1 MINVSLPDAPGSSQ
15 ASGSASGAR
24 DPVALDP
31 AVVPADPSMSGG
43 PPGPGDATLG
53 KTPGQPGTSG
63 SLSVKELPVRQ
74 RPRERLRTDGAA
86 ALSVRE
92 LMAILVGSGGVS
104 ASVMEVADRI
114 LAAGSGRLRSLARAE
129 PGELERIPGV
139 GRATAARVVA
149 ALELGMR
156 ALEEAEPERPAIR
169 GPADVHALMAPR
181 LRDLS
186 HEEFH
191 VLLLNTQNRVL
202 RDVTVTRGILDAAL
216 IHPREV
222 FRPAILASAA
232 AVVLVHNHPSGDPTP
247 SPEDRMVS
255 RQIREAGQAVGIRV
269 LDHVVVGHGGW
280 ASAMDR

>member
-1 MINVSLPDAPGSSQ
+1 MRPIQPSPSPWGAVSFPSPHGTLTHGTLPPSKPDPAMTHVARAPRV
-15 ASGSASGAR
+15 ATRVATRA
-24 DPVALDP
+24 PVAR
-31 AVVPADPSMSGG
+31 VVARVPR
-43 PPGPGDATLG
+43 
-53 KTPGQPGTSG
+53 
-63 SLSVKELPVRQ
+63 VHELPPRQ
-74 RPRERLRTDGAA
+74 RPRERLRAEGAA

-92 LMAILVGSGGVS
+92 LMAILVGSGGAS
-104 ASVMEVADRI
+104 ASVVEVADRI
-114 LAAGSGRLRSLARAE
+114 LAAGSGRLRTLARAE
-129 PGELERIPGV
+129 PGELERISGV

-149 ALELGMR
+149 ALELGLR
-156 ALEEAEPERPAIR
+156 ALEEAEPERPRIQ
-169 GPADVHALMAPR
+169 GPSDVHDLMAPR
-181 LRDLS
+181 LRDLT

-247 SPEDRMVS
+247 SPEDRLVS

-269 LDHVVVGHGGW
+269 LDHVVVGEGRW

>member
-1 MINVSLPDAPGSSQ
+1 MIDIG
-15 ASGSASGAR
+15 
-24 DPVALDP
+24 P
-31 AVVPADPSMSGG
+31 AAAGILKNPENLTG
-43 PPGPGDATLG
+43 
-53 KTPGQPGTSG
+53 
-63 SLSVKELPVRQ
+63 LSVKELPLRQ
-74 RPRERLRTDGAA
+74 RPRERLRTDGAN

-92 LMAILVGSGGVS
+92 LMAILVGSGGAS
-104 ASVMEVADRI
+104 ASVTEVADRI
-114 LAAGSGRLRSLARAE
+114 LAAGGGRLRSLARAE

-139 GRATAARVVA
+139 GRATAARVIA

-156 ALEEAEPERPAIR
+156 ALEEAEPERPSIR
-169 GPADVHALMAPR
+169 GPADVHSLMAPR
-181 LRDLS
+181 LRDLN

-269 LDHVVVGHGGW
+269 LDHVVVGREGW